1 MESFLG
7 KVGIMVE
14 AGRSTLE
21 KVADD
26 AWMKRGSV
34 CISFRGGFPD
44 IFPTWVSYGFVRN
57 PRVPSYH
64 LHFWASLLSLGC
76 LKNL

>member
-1 MESFLG
+1 MG

-34 CISFRGGFPD
+34 CISKGVESL
-44 IFPTWVSYGFVRN
+44 IFPTWVSYGFVRD